1 MRNDTMGF
9 IKSFT
14 DTSIL
19 MLLDHEIKEY
29 SEMSKNEKFNEED
42 REGYKQT
49 ACVLEGFQRKV
60 TRNWII
66 HSENAVMSIL
76 QENYE
81 KYDTEFISVNNEIVY
96 TVNKDNPFIS
106 VEDNYL
112 LIHEETEDKTI
123 VPPVKKAIN
132 LDNIIKIR
140 TLKEA

>member
-1 MRNDTMGF
+1 MRT
-9 IKSFT
+9 KTFT
-14 DTSIL
+14 DRSIL
-19 MLLDHEIKEY
+19 MLLDHEINEY
-29 SEMSKNEKFNEED
+29 LEMSLNEKFSEED

-49 ACVLEGFQRKV
+49 AGVLEDFQRKV

-66 HSENAVMSIL
+66 KSDNAVISIL

-81 KYDTEFISVNNEIVY
+81 KYDTEFISVNNEVVY

-132 LDNIIKIR
+132 LDNVIEINTIKE
-140 TLKEA
+140 KD